1 MLEPREDYTSM
12 LALTPQHVADEMKVI
27 SLLRQELCNTHVN
40 YDEKPVAEPPFEPAH
55 RTVDAKSLRT
65 LKCTSYPF
73 IVCEEAPTSY
83 QAPIP
88 YQLESVIERLREEC
102 RSLEENLK
110 NAEALRRE
118 STGRQRSTSPS
129 HGSHSRDGSRR
140 HPKEQGNQTR
150 KEDALQLF
158 LEVVGRD
165 ARFANLSKEV
175 SMVRWYTRW
184 VSSHS
189 LICLEEALEQV
200 EYVLSEGGLTTEADL
215 VEAMQQFSF
224 VEAVSTIE
232 NDRRDV
238 VEAERHRMHSHSR
251 TFREHVSP
259 LAITAATSSFLT
271 PEEKYW
277 YQECYN
283 QTEHVMTM
291 LHHVLHVQ
299 FTSKGR
305 DPSLVSLGK
314 LCPINLEVGSNL
326 ISMKETTSVGEGSQ
340 ILSDAAMRALRQERD
355 VITNLLQKIQDRQ
368 ENGVILGPTRD
379 QYRNSLLAAMVV
391 YKCLVDDMVMLR
403 SQKRLAAEF
412 LAEYDDWILHLCGT
426 NDQAVIRRLGI
437 TPSGGSPPMPLM
449 GRSTP
454 RGNLKSHSR
463 EREISVPLFCYSSI
477 GQLPRHVEEV
487 CESLM
492 SLLKLSRRSS
502 GTDNSTG
509 VRETVYRRWM
519 CLSLRYTCMQIVR
532 GRWPGDLLLDCMDDI
547 ANNLIRLVSEYN
559 SNPGAVQS
567 HLTELN
573 AVLRCFLG
581 LVADGAARRQS
592 QREFPGINNG
602 TASSLALASATAPT
616 GATSV
621 ARRSFDVSVA
631 FSLDRDIS
639 SMERAA
645 NISDEDEDVWGAIF
659 DALWFQADPTGCA
672 HGGFLSCKDFGMD
685 VENPFVFLRLGS
697 ITLPDR
703 LPKTA
708 EGRRRFPKVYM
719 SLHYVIHTADMSP
732 ARSLAEVA
740 EGDATLMASTSVV
753 TRYGYMR
760 RILYIFSILEQRQLL
775 QDYACRVEEVELVP
789 IENAVFFSRKRDKK
803 TITTRLFYSA
813 LPPPRNGDDAS
824 TGGKYATVV
833 GLIPPAAVQL
843 MRYNA
848 IPTGTEYPVS
858 RSKRSTL
865 TTLNLLLGNM
875 LKKIALCRPPL
886 LDKMYNMGE
895 TLWELG
901 VGAAEEKEN
910 DYGSQGKKLVLPILR
925 AFDEYISS
933 PGFEKSVKEADD
945 EMRQQSAQHV
955 NFYHCPY

>member
-1 MLEPREDYTSM
+1 M
-12 LALTPQHVADEMKVI
+12 LALTPQQVAEEMKVI
-27 SLLRQELCNTHVN
+27 SLLRQELSNTHVN
-40 YDEKPVAEPPFEPAH
+40 YDEKPLAELPFEPAH
-55 RTVDAKSLRT
+55 RTVDAKTLRT

-88 YQLESVIERLREEC
+88 YRLERVIERLREEL

-110 NAEALRRE
+110 NAEALQRE

-129 HGSHSRDGSRR
+129 HGGYGRDGSRR
-140 HPKEQGNQTR
+140 YPKEQGKQTR
-150 KEDALQLF
+150 KEDAVQLF

-165 ARFANLSKEV
+165 AGFANLSKEV

-189 LICLEEALEQV
+189 FICLEEALEQV
-200 EYVLSEGGLTTEADL
+200 EYVISEGGLTTEADL

-224 VEAVSTIE
+224 VEAVSTLE
-232 NDRRDV
+232 NDRRQV

-259 LAITAATSSFLT
+259 LSITAATSSFLT

-291 LHHVLHVQ
+291 LNHVLYVQ
-299 FTSKGR
+299 FASKGR
-305 DPSLVSLGK
+305 DSSLVSSGGF
-314 LCPINLEVGSNL
+314 CPITLEAGSNFF
-326 ISMKETTSVGEGSQ
+326 SMKETTSVEEESQ

-355 VITNLLQKIQDRQ
+355 VITNLLRKIQDRQ
-368 ENGVILGPTRD
+368 ENGVMLNLTRE
-379 QYRNSLLAAMVV
+379 QYRKSLLAAMVV

-403 SQKRLAAEF
+403 SQKSLAAEF
-412 LAEYDDWILHLCGT
+412 LAQYDNWIFHRCGT

-437 TPSGGSPPMPLM
+437 ATCEGSPPKLLM
-449 GRSTP
+449 GHTTP
-454 RGNLKSHSR
+454 RGNSNSPSH
-463 EREISVPLFCYSSI
+463 EREISVPLSCYSPM

-487 CESLM
+487 CESFM
-492 SLLKLSRRSS
+492 SLLKLSRRPF

-509 VRETVYRRWM
+509 VRENVYRRWM

-532 GRWPGDLLLDCMDDI
+532 GRWPGDLLFDGMDEI
-547 ANNLIRLVSEYN
+547 ASNLIRLVSDYN
-559 SNPGAVQS
+559 SNPGAVQP
-567 HLTELN
+567 HLTELT

-581 LVADGAARRQS
+581 LVAEGAARRQA

-602 TASSLALASATAPT
+602 TASSLALASANASS
-616 GATSV
+616 GVTSV
-621 ARRSFDVSVA
+621 AMRTFDVSVT
-631 FSLDRDIS
+631 FSLDRDIA

-645 NISDEDEDVWGAIF
+645 NIIDEDEDVWGAIF
-659 DALWFQADPTGCA
+659 DALWFQADPTGRA

-685 VENPFVFLRLGS
+685 VEKPFVFLRLGS

-708 EGRRRFPKVYM
+708 EGRRFPKVYM

-732 ARSLAEVA
+732 ARSLTEVA
-740 EGDATLMASTSVV
+740 EGDATVMASTSVV

-760 RILYIFSILEQRQLL
+760 RMLYIFSILERRKLI

-789 IENAVFFSRKRDKK
+789 IENAVFLSRKRDKK
-803 TITTRLFYSA
+803 ITNTRLIYSA
-813 LPPPRNGDDAS
+813 HPPPGNGGDAS
-824 TGGKYATVV
+824 TGEKYTTVV

-858 RSKRSTL
+858 RGTRPTL
-865 TTLNLLLGNM
+865 TTLNLLLGTM
-875 LKKIALCRPPL
+875 LKKIALCRSPL
-886 LDKMYNMGE
+886 LDKMYKMGD
-895 TLWELG
+895 TLCEQG
-901 VGAAEEKEN
+901 VGVAEEKDN
-910 DYGSQGKKLVLPILR
+910 DNGSQGKPLVLPILR

-945 EMRQQSAQHV
+945 EMRQQSTQHV
-955 NFYHCPY
+955 NFYHRPY